1 MLVEPELLKQV
12 VELSSLS
19 PSESKRSIQAVKG
32 LVVCEKIA
40 SLTVLTKGGLDKEF
54 ARVNES
60 VLLELRRKA
69 LDLGANLVLSV
80 HLDHSIA
87 QAHAGLGDAFFK
99 SDTGSLLLSV
109 IARGE
114 AVVAE

>member
-1 MLVEPELLKQV
+1 MLE
-12 VELSSLS
+12 SSK
-19 PSESKRSIQAVKG
+19 SKLIC
-32 LVVCEKIA
+32 CEKSA
-40 SLTVLTKGGLDKEF
+40 F
-54 ARVNES
+54 S
-60 VLLELRRKA
+60 VQIA

-80 HLDHSIA
+80 HLEHSMA